1 MRISFVAVLALALA
15 ACVTTP
21 PATVEQQAAY
31 WGPVPDAPTPEQIAQ
46 AEPLTDYVWVQRPDG
61 RDYVM
66 MYPRD
71 AWEKEAQSN
80 VTLDC
85 LVLTGGRLACAARDD
100 RTRYD
105 FEEAARR
112 ISTRFRLDTP
122 GRDVESAVGQSVVV
136 RMWFRIA
143 G

>member
-1 MRISFVAVLALALA
+1 MRACLIAIFALALS
-15 ACVTTP
+15 ACVTA
-21 PATVEQQAAY
+21 PATPEEQAAY
-31 WGPVPDAPTPEQIAQ
+31 WGPVPDAPSAQ
-46 AEPLTDYVWVQRPDG
+46 ALAEAPVLTDYVWAERPNG

-71 AWEKEAQSN
+71 AWEAEAESN

-85 LVLTGGRLACAARDD
+85 IVQTGGWIACAARDD
-100 RTRYD
+100 RTRFD

-112 ISTRFRLDTP
+112 VSTRFRLSVP
-122 GRDVESAVGQSVVV
+122 GRDVESVVGHRVDV
-136 RMWFRIA
+136 RIWFRI